1 MVGLKEGSLRK
12 KVNKGKLYVISG
24 FSGAGKGTV
33 IKALID
39 RRPEIALSVS
49 ATTRSPRQGEV
60 YGRHYYFLEK
70 KVFEDMIAGDELYEY
85 ASYLDNYYGTPRKF
99 VQEKLDAGIDVI
111 LEIEMQGALQV
122 KQRAPEAVLIFIIPP
137 KVEILKTRLLNRNT
151 ESAEIIERRLKKS
164 SAEVAQMVHYD
175 YIIENNQ
182 LEVCVEDVIAVMR
195 AERIRQVDKH
205 RLMEHLCQEFSEI
218 LKGEK

>member
-1 MVGLKEGSLRK
+1 MAGLKEGSWRK
-12 KVNKGKLYVISG
+12 KVSKGKLYVISG

-33 IKALID
+33 VKALID

-49 ATTRSPRQGEV
+49 ATTRTPRQGEV
-60 YGRHYYFLEK
+60 YGKHYYFLEK

-85 ASYLDNYYGTPRKF
+85 ASYLGNYYGTPQKF

-122 KQRAPEAVLIFIIPP
+122 KQKAPEAVLIFIVPP
-137 KVEILKTRLLNRNT
+137 RVEILKTRLLNRNT
-151 ESAEIIERRLKKS
+151 ESMDIITRRLEKS
-164 SAEVAQMVHYD
+164 CTEVGQMIYYD
-175 YIIENNQ
+175 YIVENNQ
-182 LEVCVEDVIAVMR
+182 LEVCVEDVIAIMR

-205 RLMEHLCQEFSEI
+205 QLMERLHQEFNVI
-218 LKGEK
+218 LKGEN